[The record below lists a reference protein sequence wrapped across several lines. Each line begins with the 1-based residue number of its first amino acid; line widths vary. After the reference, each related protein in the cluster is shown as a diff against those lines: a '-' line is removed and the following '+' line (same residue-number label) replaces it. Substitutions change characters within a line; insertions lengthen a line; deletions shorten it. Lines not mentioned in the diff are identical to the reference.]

1 MKSKRINKLPDDIE
15 ILNEVLLN
23 DEPILN
29 EVLLNEVKLD
39 EIKLNEEL
47 LNEELLNEVKLDEV
61 QLDEIKL
68 DEVKLDEVRANPNQ
82 INKGNKAGG
91 ANTNVNGLS
100 YEDKTDLSC
109 LYISCIQEKKEKKRT
124 IKFEGYNEELINVNK
139 SALHKYMSDIGEKN
153 INLQPAAG
161 CKEPDEAYIDNSKKA
176 VYIIEKKFQQTPGS
190 VDEKLQTG
198 PFKKH
203 HYSKLFPNYKVHYI
217 YCLSDWFK
225 REEYTSVLEYLSDSN
240 IPIFW
245 GNDTNY
251 KSLMIDFICFKT

>member
-1 MKSKRINKLPDDIE
+1 MNKLPDDVE
-15 ILNEVLLN
+15 ILDEVYL
-23 DEPILN
+23 DELQLDEAKISEVQLN
-29 EVLLNEVKLD
+29 EIQLDELKLD
-39 EIKLNEEL
+39 EIQLY
-47 LNEELLNEVKLDEV
+47 EVVNLTT
-61 QLDEIKL
+61 
-68 DEVKLDEVRANPNQ
+68 NQ

-100 YEDKTDLSC
+100 YEEKTDLSH
-109 LYISCIQEKKEKKRT
+109 LYVSCIQEKKDKKRI

-139 SALHKYMSDIGEKN
+139 SALHKYMADIGEKN
-153 INLQPAAG
+153 TNLQPAAG
-161 CKEPDEAYIDNSKKA
+161 CKEPDEAYVNISKRA

-203 HYSKLFPNYKVHYI
+203 HYSKLFPNYKLHYI

-251 KSLMIDFICFKT
+251 KSLMIDFICKP